1 MRIRVI
7 GGSGAW
13 PVRGQA
19 CSGYLVE
26 RDEFR
31 LLLDPGYGVAVHL
44 PEGVG
49 PGDVDAVYVTHGHP
63 DHYADLHPLLRARV
77 LSGQTP
83 PPLPVYSPPGAV
95 SKVLELDGLGEL
107 DGAHASAE
115 FSAGETLQVGPFDM
129 ETFLLAHFVPNA
141 GVRMSAGGQ
150 TVAYTGDT
158 GPTPELEDLAEGV
171 DLLIAEATYPYSV
184 PERHSGNL
192 SSAREMGELAA
203 RVGVGRLLLVH
214 LWPGSSRQVAVEAAR
229 EVYDGEVQVAMP
241 DQIVELD

>member
-1 MRIRVI
+1 MRVRVV

-13 PVRGQA
+13 PTRGQA

-26 RDEFR
+26 RDGFR
-31 LLLDPGYGVAVHL
+31 LLLDPGYGVALHL
-44 PEGVG
+44 PEGVV
-49 PGDVDAVYVTHGHP
+49 PGDIDAVYVSHGHP

-77 LSGQTP
+77 LDGQTL
-83 PPLPVYSPPGAV
+83 PPLGVYSLPGAV

-107 DGAHASAE
+107 DGAHATTE
-115 FSAGETLQVGPFDM
+115 FSAGESFQVGPFGMD
-129 ETFLLAHFVPNA
+129 TFPLAHFVPNA

-158 GPTPELEDLAEGV
+158 GPSPELEGLADGV
-171 DLLIAEATYPYSV
+171 DLLIAEATYPDSV
-184 PERHSGNL
+184 PERYAGNL

-214 LWPGSSRQVAVEAAR
+214 LWPGSSRRVAVEAAR
-229 EVYDGEVQVAMP
+229 EVYDGEVQIAFP
-241 DQIVELD
+241 DQILEVD